1 MIECATYNILMR
13 VHEDVETKLLCLAE
27 HSDGMLYPLLV
38 IPPRPSMLYRLPG
51 VDVSDGVVAPA
62 AQPGKVSGSILYGEG
77 PVDEG
82 DVVAVEEAVG
92 DVRRL
97 VGGRG
102 ELGVGGAVDAVES
115 DLAVLVVAEGPP
127 LDAQTEGRHVC
138 HGEV

>member
-1 MIECATYNILMR
+1 MR
-13 VHEDVETKLLCLAE
+13 VHEDIETKLFCFAE

-38 IPPRPSMLYRLPG
+38 ISPWPSMLYRLPS

-62 AQPGKVSGSILYGEG
+62 AQPGEVGGSILYREG
-77 PVDEG
+77 SVYER
-82 DVVAVEEAVG
+82 DVIAVEEAVG
-92 DVRRL
+92 NVGGL

-127 LDAQTEGRHVC
+127 FDAQTKGRHVC
-138 HGEV
+138 CGEV